1 MKLCLPFVGSL
12 LMACTSV
19 LSAGTGHP
27 AGISGSTE
35 DAARILTTD
44 TPLVTSAGHGFIA
57 PAGWSVKAAGSSV
70 VLTAPEGGS
79 HIVLVDVIAT
89 DAEAAV
95 AAAWAA
101 YDAQARPQLESAS
114 DGAPR
119 NGWEQIRNYRYAT
132 AAKDRRETAARVM
145 RHKDRWIV
153 AIRDMTTDVMARR
166 DAQLEL
172 IFGRLQ
178 PKGYTRES
186 FAGRT
191 AHTLD
196 AARVEALKQFVDD
209 ARRQFDVPGV
219 AIGIV
224 QGGKVVLTQGF
235 GVREL
240 GKPET
245 VDADTLFMIASNTKP
260 LTTLM
265 LAKLVDAGRFT
276 WETPVT
282 QVLPTFK
289 LGDADTTRKVL
300 MKHLVC
306 ACTGLPR
313 QDMEWVFQ
321 SEDTTAASALTT
333 LATMKPTS
341 GFGEIYQ
348 YANLPA
354 AAAGFVGGHALY
366 PEREMGAAYDAAM
379 QTLVFDPLGMKS
391 TTLDFDR
398 ALRADHA
405 SPHSEDVDGMTVPA
419 SMDLQY
425 TDLPIRPEGGAWSNV
440 NDLLR
445 YVQMELDKGLLP
457 DGTRYIAEAP
467 LLARRVQQASRGND
481 LGYGIGLKIDRSSGT
496 TLLHHGGSMFGF
508 ISDVM
513 WLPEHNVGAVIL
525 TNADQGGISIRGQFR
540 RRLLEV
546 LFDGQP
552 EAVTNLATQS
562 RRMKEDVETRRE
574 TLTVPADPALVRTLA
589 GRYHNAELGNI
600 DISRKGATTW
610 LDVGGWRSEMASRR
624 NSDGTAALVTISP
637 GLAGWLE
644 FAVAVNEARPSLVLH
659 DEQREYV
666 FVAADNRCGPIAA
679 RHDRDSAPAQPKSL
693 TP

>member
-1 MKLCLPFVGSL
+1 MKRCRPFICLLVL
-12 LMACTSV
+12 ACTSV
-19 LSAGTGHP
+19 FGAAVDSTAAAP
-27 AGISGSTE
+27 API
-35 DAARILTTD
+35 TD
-44 TPLVTSAGHGFIA
+44 TAKVVPADSPQVTSAGHGFVA
-57 PAGWSVKAAGSSV
+57 PAGWSLHAKESV
-70 VLTAPEGGS
+70 VILTAPEGGS
-79 HIVLVDVIAT
+79 HVALVDVIAT
-89 DAEAAV
+89 DSDAAV
-95 AAAWAA
+95 AAAWAV
-101 YDAQARPQLESAS
+101 YDAKARATLESAS

-119 NGWEQIRNYRYAT
+119 NGWEQIRNYRYAKT
-132 AAKDRRETAARVM
+132 ETDRRETAARTM
-145 RHKDRWIV
+145 RYKDQWVV
-153 AIRDMTTDVMARR
+153 AIRDMSADVMARR

-186 FAGRT
+186 FAGKT

-196 AARVEALKQFVDD
+196 AARIGALKQFIDD

-224 QGGKVVLTQGF
+224 QDGKVVLAQGF

-240 GKPET
+240 GKPEP

-265 LAKLVDAGRFT
+265 LAKLVDAGRFG
-276 WETPVT
+276 WDTPVA
-282 QVLPTFK
+282 QLLPTFK

-321 SEDTTAASALTT
+321 SEDATAASALTT

-348 YANLPA
+348 YANLPV
-354 AAAGFVGGHALY
+354 AAAGFIGGHVLY
-366 PEREMGAAYDAAM
+366 PQQDMGAAYDAAM
-379 QTLVFDPLGMKS
+379 QALVFDPLGMKA
-391 TTLDFDR
+391 TTLDLER
-398 ALRADHA
+398 ALRAAHA
-405 SPHSEDVDGMTVPA
+405 SPHSENVDGTTVPA

-425 TDLPIRPEGGAWSNV
+425 TGIATRPDGGAWSSV

-445 YVQMELDKGLLP
+445 YVQMELDQGLLP

-481 LGYGIGLKIDRSSGT
+481 LGYGIGLKIDQSTGT
-496 TLLHHGGSMFGF
+496 LLLHHGGSAFGF
-508 ISDVM
+508 ISDMM

-525 TNADQGGISIRGQFR
+525 TNADQGGISVRGQFR

-546 LFDGQP
+546 LFDGKP
-552 EAVTNLATQS
+552 EAVANLAAQ
-562 RRMKEDVETRRE
+562 RRRIQEDAAAQRK

-589 GRYHNAELGNI
+589 GRYHSAELGNI
-600 DISRKGATTW
+600 DISRKGATAW
-610 LDVGGWRSEMASRR
+610 LDVGGWRSELASRR
-624 NSDGTAALVTISP
+624 NDDGTTTLVTISP

-644 FAVAVNEARPSLVLH
+644 FAIVPKEKRTSLVLR
-659 DEQREYV
+659 DEQHEYV
-666 FVAADNRCGPIAA
+666 FVEQNQECISEESQR
-679 RHDRDSAPAQPKSL
+679 
-693 TP
+693 

>member
-1 MKLCLPFVGSL
+1 MKLCRTFICSL
-12 LMACTSV
+12 LIAYTSV
-19 LSAGTGHP
+19 LSAGIDGS
-27 AGISGSTE
+27 AGTSGSTTG
-35 DAARILTTD
+35 AAKVLTAD
-44 TPLVTSAGHGFIA
+44 TPQVTSAGHGFVA
-57 PAGWSVKAAGSSV
+57 PAGWSIKAMGSAII
-70 VLTAPEGGS
+70 LTAPEGGS
-79 HIVLVDVIAT
+79 HVALVDVIT
-89 DAEAAV
+89 KDADTAV
-95 AAAWAA
+95 AAAWAT
-101 YDAQARPQLESAS
+101 YDARARPPLESAS

-119 NGWEQIRNYRYAT
+119 NGWEQIRNYQYAT
-132 AAKDRRETAARVM
+132 AAKDRRETAARAM

-153 AIRDMTTDVMARR
+153 AIRDMATDVIARR

-186 FAGRT
+186 FAGKP

-196 AARVEALKQFVDD
+196 AARIDALKQFIDD

-224 QGGKVVLTQGF
+224 QNGKVVLAQGF
-235 GVREL
+235 GVREI
-240 GKPET
+240 GKPGT

-276 WETPVT
+276 WDTPVT

-313 QDMEWVFQ
+313 QDMEGVFQ
-321 SEDTTAASALTT
+321 SEEATAASALTT
-333 LATMKPTS
+333 LAAMKPTS

-348 YANLPA
+348 YANFPV
-354 AAAGFVGGHALY
+354 AAAGFIGGHALY

-425 TDLPIRPEGGAWSNV
+425 TDIPVRPDGGAWSTV

-445 YVQMELDKGLLP
+445 YVQMELDQGLLP

-467 LLARRVQQASRGND
+467 LLARRVQQVSRGSD
-481 LGYGIGLKIDRSSGT
+481 LGYGIGLKIDHSSGT
-496 TLLHHGGSMFGF
+496 TLLHHGGNMFGF

-513 WLPEHNVGAVIL
+513 WLPEHDVGAVIL

-546 LFDGQP
+546 LFDGNP
-552 EAVTNLATQS
+552 EAVANLATQS
-562 RRMKEDVETRRE
+562 RRMKDDVATERK
-574 TLTVPADPALVRTLA
+574 TLTVPADPALVRQLS
-589 GRYHNAELGNI
+589 GRYHSAELGNI

-610 LDVGGWRSEMASRR
+610 LDVGGWRSELASRR
-624 NSDGTAALVTISP
+624 NDDGTTTLISISP
-637 GLAGWLE
+637 GLVGWLE
-644 FAVAVNEARPSLVLH
+644 FAVDRKDNRPSLVLR

-666 FVAADNRCGPIAA
+666 FVAAE
-679 RHDRDSAPAQPKSL
+679 
-693 TP
+693 

>member
-1 MKLCLPFVGSL
+1 MKPFICSL
-12 LMACTSV
+12 LIAYTSV
-19 LSAGTGHP
+19 LG
-27 AGISGSTE
+27 AGIHVPADTSGPIA
-35 DAARILTTD
+35 DAARILTAD
-44 TPLVTSAGHGFIA
+44 TPQMTSAGDGFVA
-57 PAGWSVKAAGSSV
+57 PAGWSIKARGSAI

-79 HIVLVDVIAT
+79 HVALVDVIAKVA
-89 DAEAAV
+89 DAAV

-101 YDAQARPQLESAS
+101 YDARARPQLESAS

-132 AAKDRRETAARVM
+132 PAKDRRETAARAM

-153 AIRDMTTDVMARR
+153 AIRDMATDVIARR

-186 FAGRT
+186 FAGKT

-196 AARVEALKQFVDD
+196 TARIDALKQFIDD

-224 QGGKVVLTQGF
+224 QNGKVVLAQGF

-245 VDADTLFMIASNTKP
+245 VDADTLFLIASNTKP

-276 WETPVT
+276 WDTPVT

-313 QDMEWVFQ
+313 QDMEGVFE
-321 SEDTTAASALTT
+321 SEDATAASALTT
-333 LATMKPTS
+333 LATMQPTS

-348 YANLPA
+348 YANFPA
-354 AAAGFVGGHALY
+354 AAAGFIGGHALY

-405 SPHSEDVDGMTVPA
+405 SPHSEDVDGVTVPA

-425 TDLPIRPEGGAWSNV
+425 TDIPVRPDGGAWSSV

-445 YVQMELDKGLLP
+445 YVQMELDQGLLP

-481 LGYGIGLKIDRSSGT
+481 LGYGIGLKIDRSTGT
-496 TLLHHGGSMFGF
+496 LLLHHGGSAFGF
-508 ISDVM
+508 ISDMM

-525 TNADQGGISIRGQFR
+525 TNADQGGISVRGQFR

-546 LFDGQP
+546 LFDGNP
-552 EAVTNLATQS
+552 EAVANLATQS
-562 RRMKEDVETRRE
+562 QRLKDDVATQRK

-589 GRYHNAELGNI
+589 GRYHSAELGNI

-610 LDVGGWRSEMASRR
+610 LDVGGWRSELASRR
-624 NSDGTAALVTISP
+624 DDDGRTTLVSISP
-637 GLAGWLE
+637 GLVGWLE
-644 FAVAVNEARPSLVLH
+644 FAVDRKDERPSLVLR

-666 FVAADNRCGPIAA
+666 FVAEE
-679 RHDRDSAPAQPKSL
+679 
-693 TP
+693 

>member
-1 MKLCLPFVGSL
+1 MKLCRTFICSL
-12 LMACTSV
+12 LIAYTSV
-19 LSAGTGHP
+19 LSAGIDGS
-27 AGISGSTE
+27 AGTSGSTTG
-35 DAARILTTD
+35 AAKVLAAD
-44 TPLVTSAGHGFIA
+44 TPQVTSAGHGFVA
-57 PAGWSVKAAGSSV
+57 PAGWSVKAMGSAV
-70 VLTAPEGGS
+70 ILTAPEGGS
-79 HIVLVDVIAT
+79 HVALVDVIAK
-89 DAEAAV
+89 DADAAV

-101 YDAQARPQLESAS
+101 YDARARPPLEGAS

-119 NGWEQIRNYRYAT
+119 NGWEQIRNYRYAA
-132 AAKDRRETAARVM
+132 AAKDRRETAARAM
-145 RHKDRWIV
+145 RHEDRWIV
-153 AIRDMTTDVMARR
+153 AIRDMATDVIARR

-186 FAGRT
+186 FAGKT

-196 AARVEALKQFVDD
+196 AARIDALKQFIDD

-224 QGGKVVLTQGF
+224 QDGKVVLAQGF

-276 WETPVT
+276 WDTPVT

-313 QDMEWVFQ
+313 QDMEGVFQ
-321 SEDTTAASALTT
+321 SEDATAASALTT

-348 YANLPA
+348 YANFPV
-354 AAAGFVGGHALY
+354 AAAGFIGGHALY

-379 QTLVFDPLGMKS
+379 QMLVFDPLGMKS

-405 SPHSEDVDGMTVPA
+405 SPHSEDVDGVTVPA

-425 TDLPIRPEGGAWSNV
+425 TDIPVRPDGGAWSSV
-440 NDLLR
+440 SDLLR
-445 YVQMELDKGLLP
+445 YVQMELDQGLLP

-467 LLARRVQQASRGND
+467 LLARREQQVSRGND
-481 LGYGIGLKIDRSSGT
+481 LGYGIGLKIDHSSGT
-496 TLLHHGGSMFGF
+496 TLLHHGGNMFGF

-513 WLPEHNVGAVIL
+513 WLPEHDVGAVIL

-546 LFDGQP
+546 LFDGNP
-552 EAVTNLATQS
+552 EAVANLATQS
-562 RRMKEDVETRRE
+562 RRMKDDVATERK
-574 TLTVPADPALVRTLA
+574 TLTVPADPALVRQLS
-589 GRYHNAELGNI
+589 GRYHSAELGNI

-610 LDVGGWRSEMASRR
+610 LDVGGWRSELASRR
-624 NSDGTAALVTISP
+624 NDDGTTTLISISP
-637 GLAGWLE
+637 GLVGWLE
-644 FAVAVNEARPSLVLH
+644 FAVDRKDNRPSLVLR

-666 FVAADNRCGPIAA
+666 FVAAE
-679 RHDRDSAPAQPKSL
+679 
-693 TP
+693 